1 MKKIKKRNG
10 SGISELPDTLLF
22 FGSSLFLMDKMLFN
36 LPALVFVMIS
46 TRNSGEPIF

>member
-22 FGSSLFLMDKMLFN
+22 FKSIALSFNGSG
-36 LPALVFVMIS
+36 V
-46 TRNSGEPIF
+46 